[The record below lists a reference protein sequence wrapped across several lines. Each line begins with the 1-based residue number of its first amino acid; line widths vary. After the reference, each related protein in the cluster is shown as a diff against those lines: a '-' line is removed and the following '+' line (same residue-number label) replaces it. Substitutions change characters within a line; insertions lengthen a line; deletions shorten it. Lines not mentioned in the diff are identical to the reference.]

1 VLPGAQHSR
10 DPRQTR
16 QSHNTGISTLSL
28 VKPSSLESFAQSTG
42 LKHWRSS
49 LFWRFL
55 SAMLLASCLGTAI
68 AIYVTSVVDNHRVIN
83 ALRSP
88 ALEHALQAEGT
99 KIASLLADSSSS
111 TQLCEVVLRASLENV
126 LTSVLPDTQGPNRIW
141 RALEDGRAF
150 ISYARA
156 DGQTCRYPNA
166 TDSAWITGSTGHAS
180 APLADLTEQ
189 PEGQSKILSV
199 RPAANSDATLTL
211 GVYVLSPVESL
222 IRNRDVSWSTIGLFV
237 LLINFCSVITLVPL
251 LVRRIKAAEH
261 AASVWT
267 QGDLSARIDDSSGDE
282 FGHLTNSF
290 DRMADA
296 LSGVIEMKQA
306 LAASNE
312 RNRLARDLHDTAKQR
327 AFALGLQ
334 LTALKKLSSGS
345 PESTRIASAA
355 LALISHVQQDLS
367 DIIKRLSAPTIAE
380 IGLGRAVSEGI
391 DALLAGSNT
400 NHTLILCPEDEQA
413 IQDAP
418 DVARQLLLISIEAS
432 ANVLKHA
439 RARTLD
445 VAIKRNGDLYSWS
458 IIDDGCGFDTRR
470 DETFGMGLAN
480 MRLRANSL
488 PEGRLTLITSPG
500 NGTAI
505 TVTFRTK

>member
-1 VLPGAQHSR
+1 
-10 DPRQTR
+10 
-16 QSHNTGISTLSL
+16 
-28 VKPSSLESFAQSTG
+28 
-42 LKHWRSS
+42 
-49 LFWRFL
+49 
-55 SAMLLASCLGTAI
+55 MLLASCLGTAI
-68 AIYVTSVVDNHRVIN
+68 AIYVTSVVDNHRVIS

-88 ALEHALQAEGT
+88 ALEQGLQAEVA
-99 KIASLLADSSSS
+99 KIAPMLADSSSS
-111 TQLCEVVLRASLENV
+111 PVLCEVVLRASLENV
-126 LTSVLPDTQGPNRIW
+126 LTNVLRDTQGPNRIS
-141 RALEDGRAF
+141 RALEDRRAF

-156 DGQTCRYPNA
+156 DGRTCRYPNA
-166 TDSAWITGSTGHAS
+166 PNSAWVTDSTGHAS
-180 APLADLTEQ
+180 APNSYFTEQ

-199 RPAANSDATLTL
+199 SSAASPAATLTL
-211 GVYVLSPVESL
+211 GVYALSPAASL
-222 IRNRDVSWSTIGLFV
+222 IRNRDISWSTIGLFV

-261 AASVWT
+261 AASAWT
-267 QGDLSARIDDSSGDE
+267 QGDLSARIDDSSDDE
-282 FGHLTNSF
+282 FGHLTNAF

-334 LTALKKLSSGS
+334 LTTLKKLSSGS

-355 LALISHVQQDLS
+355 LALVSHVQQDLS

-380 IGLGRAVSEGI
+380 IGLRRAVSDEI
-391 DALLAGSNT
+391 DALLAGSKT
-400 NHTLILCPEDEQA
+400 AYTLNLSRDDEEA
-413 IQDAP
+413 IQDTP
-418 DVARQLLLISIEAS
+418 DIARQLLLISIEAS

-445 VAIKRNGDLYSWS
+445 VAVKRYGDFYSWS

-488 PEGRLTLITSPG
+488 PEGRLNLITSPG
-500 NGTAI
+500 NGATI
-505 TVTFRTK
+505 TVTFRAK

>member
-1 VLPGAQHSR
+1 
-10 DPRQTR
+10 
-16 QSHNTGISTLSL
+16 
-28 VKPSSLESFAQSTG
+28 
-42 LKHWRSS
+42 
-49 LFWRFL
+49 
-55 SAMLLASCLGTAI
+55 MLLASCFGTAF
-68 AIYVTSVVDNHRVIN
+68 AIYITSVVDHHRVIN

-88 ALEHALQAEGT
+88 ALEQVVRAEVT
-99 KIASLLADSSSS
+99 KIAPLLANSSSS
-111 TQLCEVVLRASLENV
+111 PLLCEMVLRASLDHVLTNV
-126 LTSVLPDTQGPNRIW
+126 LRDTQGPNRIS

-150 ISYARA
+150 ITYARA

-166 TDSAWITGSTGHAS
+166 RDPAWVTGSTGHAS
-180 APLADLTEQ
+180 APPSALTEQ
-189 PEGQSKILSV
+189 PEGQSRILSV
-199 RPAANSDATLTL
+199 SPVANPVSTLTL
-211 GVYVLSPVESL
+211 GVFALSPVASL
-222 IRNRDVSWSTIGLFV
+222 IRSRDVSWTTIGLFV

-251 LVRRIKAAEH
+251 LVRRIKVAEH
-261 AASVWT
+261 AASAWT
-267 QGDLSARIDDSSGDE
+267 RGDLSARIDDSSGDE
-282 FGHLTNSF
+282 FGHLTNVF

-306 LAASNE
+306 LAASTE

-334 LTALKKLSSGS
+334 LTTLKKLSSGS

-355 LALISHVQQDLS
+355 LALVSHVQQDLS

-380 IGLGRAVSEGI
+380 IGLRRAVGEEI
-391 DALLAGSNT
+391 NALLAGSKT
-400 NHTLILCPEDEQA
+400 VCTLKLSLEDEEA

-418 DVARQLLLISIEAS
+418 DIARQLLLISIEAS

-445 VAIKRNGDLYSWS
+445 VAVKRNGDFYSWS
-458 IIDDGCGFDTRR
+458 IVDDGCGFDTRR
-470 DETFGMGLAN
+470 DETFGMGLSN

-488 PEGRLTLITSPG
+488 PEGRLSLITSPG
-500 NGTAI
+500 NGATI